1 MRRRLLAPNLT
12 ALLALAA
19 LADLICYRVLN
30 AIFLPNQ
37 GASPVERGLEGFGN
51 YVSNLSGVLALLIV
65 VVALLGALRSEQV
78 FPRSMR
84 ITVTTVGLFF
94 TVVAGSG
101 VLWMPSMARYN
112 VHLRISHAFLVF
124 FLALGV
130 WHGARSWRA
139 KLGVTL
145 LALPIIVQTIAFFAH
160 RMGWGF
166 VDPAIVLRAAHILA
180 LAAMASTPMLLTPRP
195 WRPAQSAI
203 MLTTGV
209 ALAAVLSFVTLLRF
223 DLVQAVA
230 FYGLRIDLTGMATST
245 ERLYTGATIV
255 SFACLGSAAASCLV
269 RAGRA
274 RLTGWG
280 LLLLAVAGM
289 EISAAKPALF
299 TLCGL
304 LALAVGS
311 TETESETA
319 SAPDEA
325 AEAAGS

>member
-37 GASPVERGLEGFGN
+37 GASAVERSLEGFGN
-51 YVSNLSGVLALLIV
+51 YMSNLSGVLALLIV

-94 TVVAGSG
+94 TVVAGLG
-101 VLWMPSMARYN
+101 VLWMPAMSRYN

-124 FLALGV
+124 FLALGI

-145 LALPIIVQTIAFFAH
+145 FALPIVVQTTAFFAH

-166 VDPAIVLRAAHILA
+166 AEPATMLRGAHLLA
-180 LAAMASTPMLLTPRP
+180 LLAMMATPMLLTPRP

-203 MLTTGV
+203 MLATGV
-209 ALAAVLSFVTLLRF
+209 VLAAMLSFVTLLRF

-230 FYGLRIDLTGMATST
+230 FYGLRIDLTGMASST

-255 SFACLGSAAASCLV
+255 AFACIGAAAANCLV

-304 LALAVGS
+304 LALAVAS
-311 TETESETA
+311 TETEPAPASSETA
-319 SAPDEA
+319 EA
-325 AEAAGS
+325 AAS